1 MDLAAGKLMVHER
14 RSIRHVD
21 PILVAAAIGLAVIGL
36 FAIYS
41 ATHQSLAA
49 VGLDPGRF
57 VKRQVTFLAVGAIVL
72 MLALSFDYRLLK
84 VYAGMIYVSSVV
96 LLVLVATGIVFVAG
110 MRAKSPLV
118 LDTVRRTSR
127 AMKPLALKSAG
138 MPGANASVIRHVGR
152 RTGRAYETPVGA
164 VATDDGFVTPEVLE
178 WYARFAEGQPGVL
191 VVEATGI
198 RDVASG
204 PLLRI
209 GDDRF
214 IPGLQ
219 ALVETIRERS
229 RGRTRLFIQ
238 ILDFVTVRRRPEP
251 ERFFGRYLAITDS
264 LRGQLALWLDDPR
277 WREAPE
283 DNVREFLLTADRVT
297 IETVLTDREL
307 EALDYG
313 YRERIWDLHLP
324 HVRELPRLLPAFFA
338 EAARR
343 AREAGFDGVELH
355 YAHAYTMASFLS
367 RLNVRTDGYGGSREN
382 RVRLPLEVLAAVRA
396 RVGDD
401 YVVGIRYLGDEV
413 IEGGSDLDDAIWFG
427 VRFAA
432 AGVDYLSVSK
442 GGRFEDAKQP
452 KIGEAVYPYTGA
464 SGYECMPTVLS
475 DARGPFGR
483 NVPLAAAIR
492 RAIRDAGLQTPLVT
506 SGGITT
512 FDQAEGILERGE
524 ADCVAAARQTL
535 ADPDWFR
542 KIRLGYGELVRRCE
556 FTNYCE
562 GLDQRHKQ
570 VTCKL
575 WDRKFEPGDPVVS
588 LANDGRRRLSAPSW
602 SPPGEAGV
610 DAPAG

>member
-1 MDLAAGKLMVHER
+1 MTAAERTWVPAMVPWR
-14 RSIRHVD
+14 
-21 PILVAAAIGLAVIGL
+21 
-36 FAIYS
+36 
-41 ATHQSLAA
+41 ATA
-49 VGLDPGRF
+49 
-57 VKRQVTFLAVGAIVL
+57 
-72 MLALSFDYRLLK
+72 
-84 VYAGMIYVSSVV
+84 
-96 LLVLVATGIVFVAG
+96 
-110 MRAKSPLV
+110 
-118 LDTVRRTSR
+118 
-127 AMKPLALKSAG
+127 
-138 MPGANASVIRHVGR
+138 
-152 RTGRAYETPVGA
+152 
-164 VATDDGFVTPEVLE
+164 DGFVTPEVLE

-198 RDVASG
+198 RDIASG

-214 IPGLQ
+214 IPGLRT
-219 ALVETIRERS
+219 LVDTVRAQS
-229 RGRTRLFIQ
+229 GGRTRLFIQ
-238 ILDFVTVRRRPEP
+238 ILDFLAVRRRPEP
-251 ERFFGRYLAITDS
+251 ARYFGRYLDITDA
-264 LRGQLALWLDDPR
+264 LRAQIALWLDEPR
-277 WREAPE
+277 WREAEE
-283 DNVREFLLTADRVT
+283 DDVRDYLLTADRVT
-297 IETVLTDREL
+297 LETVLTDREL

-313 YRERIWDLHLP
+313 YRERVWDVHLA
-324 HVRELPRLLPAFFA
+324 HIRELPRVLPPLFA

-367 RLNVRTDGYGGSREN
+367 RLNARQDGYGGSREH

-396 RVGDD
+396 RVGAD
-401 YVVGIRYLGDEV
+401 YVVGIRYLGDDV
-413 IEGGSDLDDAIWFG
+413 VAGGSDLDDAVWFG
-427 VRFAA
+427 VRFAE

-452 KIGEAVYPYTGA
+452 KIGEAVYPYTGV
-464 SGYECMPTVLS
+464 SGHECMPTILS

-492 RAIRDAGLQTPLVT
+492 RAIREAGHATPVVT
-506 SGGITT
+506 SGGINS
-512 FDQAEGILERGE
+512 FEQAEAILERGD

-542 KIRLGYGELVRRCE
+542 KIRLGYGAQVRRCE

-575 WDRKFEPGDPVVS
+575 WDRLLDPADPTVR
-588 LANDGRRRLSAPSW
+588 LAADGKRRLSAPPW
-602 SPPGEAGV
+602 SPPG